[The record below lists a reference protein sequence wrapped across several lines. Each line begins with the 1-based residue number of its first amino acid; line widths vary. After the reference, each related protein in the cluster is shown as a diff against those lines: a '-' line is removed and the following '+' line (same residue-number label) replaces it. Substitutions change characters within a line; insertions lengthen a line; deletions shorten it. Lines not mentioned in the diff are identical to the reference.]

1 MRFSR
6 PTVRVPIQVLVL
18 SLAVSLLG
26 VVGCP
31 KQESFPAALDVVAPP
46 TPTNFVI
53 TRVDP
58 QDFDYDFSWSVS
70 DPGAVDHYRVY
81 LIGGGALGGD
91 ELLFETP
98 NTFYPATFTFS
109 LTGLQFAVSAVSPEN
124 VEGNRRVATAP

>member
-6 PTVRVPIQVLVL
+6 STVRVPMIAL
-18 SLAVSLLG
+18 SLAVLLLG

-31 KQESFPAALDVVAPP
+31 KQEDFPAALDVEVPP

-58 QDFDYDFSWSVS
+58 TEFDYDFSWSIS
-70 DPGAVDHYRVY
+70 DPAAVDHYRVY
-81 LIGGGALGGD
+81 LVGGGALGGD

-109 LTGLQFAVSAVSPEN
+109 LTGLQFAVSAVSPGS
-124 VEGNRRVATAP
+124 VEGNRRVAVAP